1 MLSNHLILCN
11 PFSFC
16 PQSFQASGSFLMSG
30 LFASAGHSIGTLAS
44 APVCPM
50 NIQGWFPLGLSG
62 LISWQSQKSSPAP
75 QLKASIFW
83 CSVFFLVY
91 LSHPCMTTGKTIA
104 LIRWIFVGKVM
115 FLLSN
120 MLSKFVIAFPPRSKH
135 LLISWLQSPSIVI
148 LKPKKIKSATY
159 SIPPPSICH
168 EMMGLD
174 AMILVSWM
182 FNFKQLFYCP
192 LPPSSR
198 GSLVPLHFLPLGYYH
213 LHFWGCWYFS
223 QQSWFQLMI
232 HPAQDFT
239 WCSLHIS

>member
-30 LFASAGHSIGTLAS
+30 LFASAGHNIGTLAS

-159 SIPPPSICH
+159 SIPPPIYLPWNDGTGCH
-168 EMMGLD
+168 DL
-174 AMILVSWM
+174 S
-182 FNFKQLFYCP
+182 
-192 LPPSSR
+192 
-198 GSLVPLHFLPLGYYH
+198 FLNV
-213 LHFWGCWYFS
+213 
-223 QQSWFQLMI
+223 
-232 HPAQDFT
+232 
-239 WCSLHIS
+239 